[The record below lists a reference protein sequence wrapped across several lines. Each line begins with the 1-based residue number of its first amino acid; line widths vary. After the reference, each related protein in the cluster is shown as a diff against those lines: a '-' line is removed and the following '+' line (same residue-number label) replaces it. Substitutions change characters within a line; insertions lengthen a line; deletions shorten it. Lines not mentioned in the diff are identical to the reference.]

1 MTHPGTHPGT
11 HLGTR
16 LATHLGL
23 VGLLVILWILAW
35 GEVTL
40 ANVASGVLVA
50 VALLVAFPPR
60 RRRGQSDLRLSP
72 VGMARLG
79 GYVVSQLV
87 ISNVV
92 MTRQIL
98 RRDPARRPGVVAHRL
113 AQPSEEVATLVSSVI
128 ALSPGTMTVDVE
140 SDASVLYVHF
150 FALHDVAGAR
160 TSLARLE
167 RHVID
172 AIAARPEPDRNGTAV
187 PKESP

>member
-1 MTHPGTHPGT
+1 MTHPGT

-16 LATHLGL
+16 LAGHVGL
-23 VGLLVILWILAW
+23 VALLVVLWILAW
-35 GEVTL
+35 GELTL
-40 ANVASGVLVA
+40 ANVASGVVVA

-72 VGMARLG
+72 VGLARLA

-140 SDASVLYVHF
+140 SDASVLYVHV
-150 FALHDVAGAR
+150 FALHDVNAAR
-160 TSLARLE
+160 ASLARLE
-167 RHVID
+167 QHVID
-172 AIAARPEPDRNGTAV
+172 AIAARSEPDGTGTAV
-187 PKESP
+187 TKESP

>member
-1 MTHPGTHPGT
+1 MTHPGTH
-11 HLGTR
+11 LTR
-16 LATHLGL
+16 LATNLGL
-23 VGLLVILWILAW
+23 VALLVVLWILAW
-35 GEVTL
+35 GELTL
-40 ANVASGVLVA
+40 ANVASGLVVA
-50 VALLVAFPPR
+50 VGLLLAFPPR
-60 RRRGQSDLRLSP
+60 RRCGRSDLRLSP
-72 VGMARLG
+72 FGLARLA

-98 RRDPARRPGVVAHRL
+98 RRDPARRPAVLAHRL

-150 FALHDVAGAR
+150 FTLRNAEQVEAAR

-167 RHVID
+167 QRVID
-172 AIAARPEPDRNGTAV
+172 AIAARSEPDGTAV
-187 PKESP
+187 TKESP

>member
-1 MTHPGTHPGT
+1 MTH
-11 HLGTR
+11 LANR

-23 VGLLVILWILAW
+23 VALLVALWILAW
-35 GEVTL
+35 GQLTL
-40 ANVASGVLVA
+40 ANVASGVVVA
-50 VALLVAFPPR
+50 VGLLVAFPPR
-60 RRRGQSDLRLSP
+60 RRRGPSDLRLSA
-72 VGMARLG
+72 VGLARLAA
-79 GYVVSQLV
+79 YVVSQLV

-98 RRDPARRPGVVAHRL
+98 RRDTARRPGVVAHRL

-172 AIAARPEPDRNGTAV
+172 AIAARSEPDGNGTAV